1 MAVHSQDTVRAA
13 FAYCE
18 QVART
23 HYENFPVA
31 SLLLP
36 KQQRPYVAA
45 IYAFAR
51 TADDFADEGTVS
63 AEERLA
69 RLDDWERRLEA
80 SYRGDAD
87 DPVFIALA
95 ETIARTG
102 IPKPPLSALLNA
114 FRMDVTTKR
123 FATFQELLYYCQYSA
138 NPVGQLV
145 LHLFNQARPEAVA
158 LSDSIC
164 TGLQLANFWQDVG
177 VDWEKGRLYLP
188 LEDLRH
194 FGYTEGQIA
203 EGFLDDRFRA
213 LMKFQVERARNY
225 LLAGASLPGMVGLRL
240 RCELALTLRGGLGIL
255 RRIEAAGYDVL
266 HQRPALLTADKA
278 RIVLDAIFGRA
289 P

>member
-1 MAVHSQDTVRAA
+1 MNKHSPDTVRAA

-18 QVART
+18 QMART

-36 KQQRPYVAA
+36 KRQRPYVAA

-51 TADDFADEGTVS
+51 TADDFADEGTLS
-63 AEERLA
+63 PEERLGQ
-69 RLDDWERRLEA
+69 LDDWERRLDA
-80 SYRGDAD
+80 SYRGDAE

-95 ETIARTG
+95 ETAARTG
-102 IPKPPLSALLNA
+102 IPRSPLSALLNA
-114 FRMDVTTKR
+114 FRMDVTTNR
-123 FATFQELLYYCQYSA
+123 FPTFQDLLNYCQYSA

-145 LHLFNQARPEAVA
+145 LHLFNQARPETIA

-164 TGLQLANFWQDVG
+164 TGLQLANFWQDVS
-177 VDWEKGRLYLP
+177 VDWNKGRLYLP

-203 EGFLDDRFRA
+203 EGFVDDRFRA
-213 LMKFQVERARNY
+213 LMKYQLQRTRGF
-225 LLAGASLPGMVGLRL
+225 LLAGLPLPGMVGFRL
-240 RCELALTLRGGLGIL
+240 RCELALTIRGGLGML
-255 RRIEAAGYDVL
+255 QRIEAAGYDVL
-266 HQRPALLTADKA
+266 HHRPAFRTADKA
-278 RIVLDAIFGRA
+278 RIVLEAIFGRV

>member
-1 MAVHSQDTVRAA
+1 MGNYSQDTVRAA

-18 QVART
+18 QMARS

-69 RLDDWERRLEA
+69 RLDDWERRLDA

-95 ETIARTG
+95 ETVARTG
-102 IPKPPLSALLNA
+102 IPRSPLSALLNA
-114 FRMDVTTKR
+114 FRMDVTTNR
-123 FATFQELLYYCQYSA
+123 FATFQDLALLLSVFSQSRWSTCTAS
-138 NPVGQLV
+138 
-145 LHLFNQARPEAVA
+145 FDQARPETIA

-177 VDWEKGRLYLP
+177 VDWEKGRLYIP

-203 EGFLDDRFRA
+203 EGVADDHFRA
-213 LMKFQVERARNY
+213 LMRFQLQRTRN
-225 LLAGASLPGMVGLRL
+225 SFWPGCHCREWSDYG
-240 RCELALTLRGGLGIL
+240 
-255 RRIEAAGYDVL
+255 
-266 HQRPALLTADKA
+266 
-278 RIVLDAIFGRA
+278 FGVSWR
-289 P
+289 